1 MTEENKNVNLSDDE
15 LLAIAVDVMTEYRQA
30 LEELA

>member
-1 MTEENKNVNLSDDE
+1 MTEENKTVDQSDE